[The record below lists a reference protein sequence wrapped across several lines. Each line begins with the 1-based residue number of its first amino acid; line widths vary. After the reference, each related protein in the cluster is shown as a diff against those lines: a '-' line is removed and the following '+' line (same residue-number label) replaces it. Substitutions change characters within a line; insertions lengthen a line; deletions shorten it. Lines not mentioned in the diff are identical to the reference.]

1 MALSNR
7 NDLSIVELI
16 VYTPACLFSI
26 FLCIRHGF
34 GINKGWLFLLIFSLV
49 RIAGA
54 SVELATIGFPSSI
67 PLLTSAALL
76 SSVGLSPLLLT
87 TLGLL
92 SRVCKSINKEYHTL
106 IQPIYI
112 RLLRLPIILALVLV
126 IIGSDNSANDLIH
139 HGTYPIQVLTKVG
152 IIVLIAVF
160 AVVALITAI
169 FIVLRSHAEPG
180 EQRLIYAIA
189 ASIPSILIRLI
200 YVVLLTFSNTGTF
213 SILHGSVV
221 GLGWMAIMQEM
232 IVVIIYIGIGL
243 TLPRKIKGPR
253 VGEQVENRLN
263 KTSA

>member
-1 MALSNR
+1 
-7 NDLSIVELI
+7 
-16 VYTPACLFSI
+16 
-26 FLCIRHGF
+26 
-34 GINKGWLFLLIFSLV
+34 
-49 RIAGA
+49 
-54 SVELATIGFPSSI
+54 
-67 PLLTSAALL
+67 
-76 SSVGLSPLLLT
+76 
-87 TLGLL
+87 
-92 SRVCKSINKEYHTL
+92 
-106 IQPIYI
+106 
-112 RLLRLPIILALVLV
+112 
-126 IIGSDNSANDLIH
+126 LIH

-221 GLGWMAIMQEM
+221 GLGCMAIMQEM
-232 IVVIIYIGIGL
+232 IAVIIYIGVGL
-243 TLPRKIKGPR
+243 TLPWKIKGPR
-253 VGEQVENRLN
+253 LGEQVENRSN